1 MPFADILQ
9 EALDQVRGAQ
19 AAGIISSDGLGVD
32 LITRES
38 SGDREQLAI
47 ELSELVA
54 GANGATRRMG
64 NGLIRD
70 FVVETEGATYVASQ
84 VMPGYYAVLAIGPDD
99 HLGRARFATKQMAQR
114 LQHEL

>member
-1 MPFADILQ
+1 MPFATILQ
-9 EALDQVRGAQ
+9 EALDHVRGAH

-32 LITRES
+32 LVTRNS
-38 SGDREQLAI
+38 VGAREQLEI

-54 GANGATRRMG
+54 GANGATKRIG
-64 NGLIRD
+64 TGAVRD

-84 VMPGYYAVLAIGPDD
+84 VMPGYYAVLAIDPGD